1 MEGLKS
7 WSDLLELVRRSID
20 LLGVS
25 RRHVCVVWARSEAVK
40 CRDPRLNDD
49 G

>member
-1 MEGLKS
+1 MERLKS
-7 WSDLLELVRRSID
+7 WPDLLELVRRPID

-25 RRHVCVVWARSEAVK
+25 RRHLCVIWARSEAVK